1 MKQTTAGDLPAR
13 VAALLVVIL
22 ATGVGFVYG
31 GLTGAELGVVG
42 GLFACVTVHVVVRE
56 LFNLFLD

>member
-1 MKQTTAGDLPAR
+1 MKPTTAGDIPAR

-22 ATGVGFVYG
+22 ATSVGFAYG
-31 GLTGAELGVVG
+31 GLTGAGLGVVV
-42 GLFACVTVHVVVRE
+42 GLFAAVTVHVVVRK